1 MPYWSKDSK
10 SASLALS
17 EHETALFKKILQEET
32 VEKAQAKPANDSHS
46 LSYLF
51 AIFH

>member
-10 SASLALS
+10 STRTALS
-17 EHETALFKKILQEET
+17 EYESALFKKVLQKDSA
-32 VEKAQAKPANDSHS
+32 EKAQTQAANDSHS

-51 AIFH
+51 TIFH

>member
-10 SASLALS
+10 AASTALS
-17 EHETALFKKILQEET
+17 DYESALFKKILQEEI
-32 VEKAQAKPANDSHS
+32 VEKAQTKTANDSHS